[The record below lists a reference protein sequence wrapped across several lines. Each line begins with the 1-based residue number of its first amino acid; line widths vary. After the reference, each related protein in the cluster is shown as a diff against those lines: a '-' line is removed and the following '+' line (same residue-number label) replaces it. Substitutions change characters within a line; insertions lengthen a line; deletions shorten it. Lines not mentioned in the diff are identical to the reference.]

1 MARKL
6 TEEKQNEMIEAGIRE
21 FARCGYEGANT
32 NEIARAAGVSAGVLF
47 KYYKD
52 KETFFLACLQR
63 SVDILE
69 ETLRQVENEEGD
81 ALTKAESLIRVLI
94 RFSREHGHCIR
105 MYQMITAER
114 SAELAAR
121 LSAEIEG
128 VSARA
133 YSAYFAQAQE
143 QGEMRRDISAGYAAF
158 FFDNLLMMLQFTY
171 SCSYYRQRLLTYT
184 GIDADESSAD
194 EEMIRQLLRFID
206 GAMSAH
212 NEKGIS

>member
-1 MARKL
+1 MPRKL
-6 TEEKQNEMIEAGIRE
+6 TEEKQNELIEAGIRE

-32 NEIARAAGVSAGVLF
+32 NAIARAAGVSAGVLF
-47 KYYKD
+47 KYYRD
-52 KETFFLACLQR
+52 KEGFFLACLQR

-69 ETLRQVENEEGD
+69 ETLRRVDGIEGSPSE
-81 ALTKAESLIRVLI
+81 KAEALFRELI

-128 VSARA
+128 VSARVYTA
-133 YSAYFAQAQE
+133 TIRRAQE
-143 QGEMRRDISAGYAAF
+143 QGELRRDVDPRYAAF
-158 FFDNLLMMLQFTY
+158 FFDDLLMMLQFSY

-184 GIDADESSAD
+184 GVPADDESAD
-194 EEMIRQLLRFID
+194 DEMIRQLLKFMD
-206 GAMSAH
+206 GALSKTVE
-212 NEKGIS
+212 N